1 MIGLQFQ
8 SRPLIC
14 SAFSLRGWLGA
25 RQTGDIMRS
34 VKVRDNESF
43 DIAMRTTPGLPG
55 ASFLERVSLWINDLD
70 THLKFANAQ
79 FLIFQ

>member
-1 MIGLQFQ
+1 M
-8 SRPLIC
+8 P
-14 SAFSLRGWLGA
+14 
-25 RQTGDIMRS
+25 S